1 MVKGEYKG
9 FIMNSKMCTITYK
22 KQDISTN
29 ALKKFFKNLDRHYT
43 TIGIHKAEGQQVLN
57 SEGFTMIKN
66 ACLQEFGTTYTI
78 EKSRRFKSPYTGKW
92 FYLKAGT
99 VITIPPRVF
108 IRIFTDKRLQKEL
121 TVKLKQII
129 QQNMYKSPEEVY
141 KNLGNYARLRM
152 KERFFGNQIKP
163 KNKPMTVAYKGS
175 NDPLYLTGRMASSI
189 KSEVH

>member
-1 MVKGEYKG
+1 
-9 FIMNSKMCTITYK
+9 MNAEMCTISYK
-22 KQDISTN
+22 KQDISTDV
-29 ALKKFFKNLDRHYT
+29 LKKFFKGLDKHFAT
-43 TIGIHKAEGQQVLN
+43 VGIHKAEGAVQIGKDN
-57 SEGFTMIKN
+57 FTMIKN
-66 ACLQEFGTTYTI
+66 ACIQEFGATYTV

-121 TVKLKQII
+121 TSEFKQVI
-129 QQNMYKSPEEVY
+129 QQNVYKKPEEVY
-141 KNLGNYARLRM
+141 KHIGDYARLRM
-152 KERFFGNQIKP
+152 KGRFLDNSIKP
-163 KNKPMTVAYKGS
+163 KNAKMTIAYKGS